1 MACSKLGEKLFVI
14 FLLCCSL
21 FLCCNQKDQQDI
33 VIIGEKYFSIKKKHI
48 SNIFEIGHIENIIK
62 PEKTDES
69 LFASA
74 DRIRIDNEGNIF
86 VLDRFSLQVLLR
98 FDKEGT
104 FLNKYGSHG
113 QGPGEYQ
120 GIVDFDF
127 DSTGNIYLLTVYKII
142 KYKKTGAFLEENKLN
157 LLSGG
162 IKIVGDALFV
172 YVNRDRS
179 TGFKNNSA
187 IFVFNKGLKKIDE
200 IGVYDQN
207 LMKYLFLPRILLCG
221 YNKDLYFLDF
231 YDLSY
236 WKYNT
241 KDNTLTKFLFSNK
254 NTRLENIWNK
264 SNLTES
270 DRTEIKLK
278 LHRFNDI
285 LYFNNNLFLT
295 ETCRESDTHNF
306 WLIDLENHSIDKYSY
321 FKLINSATESQDFIT
336 FDYIAGA
343 YSNGLIL
350 VFDDNERFNKYRDQ
364 KKEFQNIEFNLMD
377 NPLIILLG
385 IKN

>member
-1 MACSKLGEKLFVI
+1 MVCFKLAEKLFVI

-21 FLCCNQKDQQDI
+21 FLCCNQKNQQDI
-33 VIIGEKYFSIKKKHI
+33 VIIGEKYFSIKNKHI
-48 SNIFEIGHIENIIK
+48 RNIFEIGHIENIVK

-74 DRIRIDNEGNIF
+74 DHVRIDNEGNIF

-98 FDKEGT
+98 FDKEGK

-142 KYKKTGAFLEENKLN
+142 KYKKTGEFLEENKLN
-157 LLSGG
+157 IFSGG

-187 IFVFNKGLKKIDE
+187 IFVYNKGLKKIDE